1 MATLKLG
8 SLAGSVGIT
17 VTNGTSADSESGTFT
32 LPALANN
39 DNTYFAQSGLKNA
52 LFTGNA
58 MNYDSIGKLDR
69 CFLGNGPIDRIF
81 NRTALLA
88 QPGSSGNTFVIGSD
102 FNTNFYSSPALVG
115 GLARVIRVVNG
126 VLQERI
132 SEIVAANIDLWP
144 TQRYIYPYGSVA
156 GIEANQ
162 ANATPT
168 IRIAFDAS
176 WRRNVPY
183 YIGIAA
189 VTEAG
194 LVGPIAHLATTTIS
208 TVASNA
214 ATGVSYSIVN
224 LTGSLNLNG
233 TSGLALPTGV
243 TLTEISAGLWEISCN
258 PVSGAFGYRAFVSD
272 VDPATMPAGQQRTI
286 TLANDGGFPIETG
299 VCQMFMTRII
309 ERPTGNMLH
318 FRIGNGGAARGQL
331 LARDWWARDGVI
343 DPAINGAI
351 PYEWKRFGSG
361 DPAPEAGL
369 EWYMKRGFAAGLA
382 GTPDNCGWVGGAEDT
397 FYEQGSTSQ
406 VYDCEFWYAASAT
419 YQFGYV
425 PFSGNA
431 FTLDPT
437 GTPSTVTRVPLTAT
451 TTWQKATFSFRANSV
466 STAIK
471 AMYFDR
477 PNLDAVDLKI
487 AGFSITRRGGVPLD
501 LDADAKTRLGANAL
515 MRFHMTVNNTGSN
528 IDLLTSETGMS
539 GIPTIHGSL
548 RVAQEL
554 GAVPYLQTQFYYTPD
569 EMLNLAAYL
578 AAPVSS
584 GHPYALRRQAQGQT
598 APWTDVFPAIKIE
611 NGNEPWNIASG
622 YIGPVAMPDQASG
635 AAITA
640 GTIYGL
646 YTKRQID
653 ALESSPYWSALAPV
667 LKISVSGWINGTF
680 GRDACLAIGPSR
692 VTDVLFATYI
702 GGDFNTFAARDADG
716 EGYYT
721 MTAGAATNQL
731 LSYASRA
738 AELDAISVASGVYEG
753 SIGYA
758 QSGQNSAANVIANE
772 VLGKSR
778 AAISGSTDSVM
789 GVIALGGQMF
799 TYFSDGPGDRWNSN
813 ALPSEGNQV
822 YGMWRILQQLNEEL
836 GQCSM
841 QNMRPVREKIISVT
855 TNQTTTTLPAFGIYR
870 LNSITYPGRVCLV
883 ICPRD
888 IDRSLLDPADA
899 LYNAGYNPV
908 YDLEIITGLTSASSV
923 RKLSYCGDFR
933 EHNRYPV
940 GFRKDPVTNLYTV
953 SDPLCVDI
961 EPGWLTI
968 TPPSVA
974 RINVNVDV
982 EPVIGGPLV
991 INFRGAA

>member
-8 SLAGSVGIT
+8 SLAGSVSVT
-17 VTNGTSADSESGTFT
+17 VNAGNATDSETDTFT
-32 LPALANN
+32 LPPLADG
-39 DNTYFAQSGLKNA
+39 DNTYFAQDGLKNP

-88 QPGSSGNTFVIGSD
+88 QAGSSGNTFVIGSG

-115 GLARVIRVVNG
+115 AKARVVRVVNG
-126 VLQERI
+126 VLEERV
-132 SEIVAANIDLWP
+132 SDIVAANIDLWP
-144 TQRYIYPYGSVA
+144 TQRYIYPYDTGEV
-156 GIEANQ
+156 EANQ
-162 ANATPT
+162 ANATST
-168 IRIAFDAS
+168 IRIAFGS
-176 WRRNVPY
+176 TWRKNAVY
-183 YIGIAA
+183 YIGIAG
-189 VTEAG
+189 VTQAG
-194 LVGPIAHLATTTIS
+194 LVGPVGYLATTTI
-208 TVASNA
+208 TNIPTGTAAS
-214 ATGVSYSIVN
+214 VSYSIVS
-224 LTGSLNLNG
+224 LTGNLSFAG
-233 TSGLALPTGV
+233 GSGLAAPTGV
-243 TLTEISAGLWEISCN
+243 ALTEVSAGVWEITCSA
-258 PVSGAFGYRAFVSD
+258 VSGAFGYRAFVSD
-272 VDPATMPAGQQRTI
+272 ADPATMPANQLRTV
-286 TLANDGGFPIETG
+286 TLANDGGFSIEPG

-309 ERPTGNMLH
+309 ERPSGDMLH
-318 FRIGNGGAARGQL
+318 FRIANGGASRGQL

-343 DPAINGAI
+343 DATINGAI

-361 DPAPEAGL
+361 DAAPETGL
-369 EWYMKRGFAAGLA
+369 EWYMKRGFAAGLV
-382 GTPDNCGWVGGAEDT
+382 GTSDNCGWVGGAEDT
-397 FYEQGSTSQ
+397 FYEQGSTTQ
-406 VYDCEFWYAASAT
+406 VYNCEFWYKATAAYS
-419 YQFGYV
+419 FGYV

-431 FTLDPT
+431 FTLDPG
-437 GTPSTVTRVPLTAT
+437 GTPSTVSRVPLSAT
-451 TTWQKATFSFRANSV
+451 TTWQKATFSFKANSV
-466 STAIK
+466 SNSIK

-477 PNLDAVDLKI
+477 PDTDEVDLMI
-487 AGFSITRRGGVPLD
+487 AGFSIARDGEVPLD
-501 LDADAKTRLGANAL
+501 LDTDAKTRLGSNAL

-528 IDLLTSETGMS
+528 IDLQTSKTGMS
-539 GIPTIHGSL
+539 GIPTIAGSL
-548 RVAQEL
+548 RIAKEL
-554 GAVPYLQTQFYYTPD
+554 GAIPYLQTQFYWTAD

-584 GHPYALRRQAQGQT
+584 GHPYAQRRADQGQT
-598 APWTDVFPAIKIE
+598 APWVDEFSAIKKE

-622 YIGPVAMPDQASG
+622 YIGPVAMLDQATG
-635 AAITA
+635 AAVSS

-646 YTKRQID
+646 YTKRQVD
-653 ALESSPYWSALAPV
+653 ALQSSPYWPALAPV
-667 LKISVSGWINGTF
+667 LQISVAGWINGTF

-702 GGDFNTFAARDADG
+702 GGDFASFAARDANG

-721 MTAGAATNQL
+721 MTSGAQTNQL
-731 LSYASRA
+731 LSYANRA
-738 AELDAISVASGVYEG
+738 VELSAIGVASGVYEG

-789 GVIALGGQMF
+789 GVISLGGQMF

-813 ALPSEGNQV
+813 ALPSEGNQI

-841 QNMRPVREKIISVT
+841 QNMRAVKETIISVT

-899 LYNAGYNPV
+899 LYNASYNSE
-908 YDLEIITGLTSASSV
+908 YDLDIITGLTSATSV

-953 SDPLCVDI
+953 SDALCVDI
-961 EPGWLTI
+961 EPDWETI

-974 RINVNVDV
+974 RIDVNADI
-982 EPVIGGPLV
+982 EPVLGGPLV
-991 INFRGAA
+991 ISFRGAT